1 MGVPTDHCGFT
12 YTGETGH
19 AHCCYRGT
27 WRETGRCV
35 WHAEVEDDET
45 KPDDALRAARAPDDV
60 RDRNGTTGP
69 TELLDCA
76 VLAGQTLPDG
86 LDLGGAALRDADLA
100 NADLP
105 EADLRNVDLRDATLR
120 DADLRGADLAG
131 ANCWDADLHQAHLA
145 GADLAEAT
153 LRDADCTDATL
164 READLTGVDF
174 EGAYLNRADLF
185 DADLGDA
192 KLYGAIFGTA
202 RVNEGTHL
210 DDRCVY
216 DPLRADAVTVRADGP
231 DAYTK
236 AASTYQELE
245 NVCAENA
252 LLSAQSNY
260 FVRRQDIH
268 TREHRGEGRRG
279 RWLRARVSRA
289 VVLYGESPFRVL
301 GAAGAVILLSTVLY
315 PFGLLRDSS
324 TGELVTY
331 PPPSEPVSLA
341 RTLLDSFYFS
351 TLSFTTMTYGHF
363 VPVGAGKFLTMLET
377 ASGVVLIAL
386 LVFVFGR
393 RATR

>member
-1 MGVPTDHCGFT
+1 MGVPADRCGFT

-27 WRETGRCV
+27 WRETERCV
-35 WHAEVEDDET
+35 WHAEVKDDET

-60 RDRNGTTGP
+60 RDRNGNTGP
-69 TELLDCA
+69 SELLDGA
-76 VLAGQTLPDG
+76 VLADQTLPDG

-120 DADLRGADLAG
+120 DA
-131 ANCWDADLHQAHLA
+131 
-145 GADLAEAT
+145 
-153 LRDADCTDATL
+153 
-164 READLTGVDF
+164 
-174 EGAYLNRADLF
+174 YLNRADLF
-185 DADLGDA
+185 DADLGDS

-216 DPLRADAVTVRADGP
+216 DPSRADAVTVRDDGP

-252 LLSAQSNY
+252 LLSAQSSY

-268 TREHRGEGRRG
+268 TRDHRGEGRWG

-301 GAAGAVILLSTVLY
+301 GAAGAVILLSAVLY
-315 PFGLLRDSS
+315 PLGLLRDSS
-324 TGELVTY
+324 TGELMTY

-351 TLSFTTMTYGHF
+351 TLSFTTMTYGQF
-363 VPVGAGKFLTMLET
+363 VPVGVGKFLTMLET

>member
-1 MGVPTDHCGFT
+1 MGVPADRCGFT

-27 WRETGRCV
+27 WRETERCV

-45 KPDDALRAARAPDDV
+45 KPDDALTAARAPDHV
-60 RDRNGTTGP
+60 RDRNGNKGP
-69 TELLDCA
+69 TELLDGA
-76 VLAGQTLPDG
+76 VLADQTLPDG
-86 LDLGGAALRDADLA
+86 LALDGAALRDADLA

-185 DADLGDA
+185 DADLGDS

-202 RVNEGTHL
+202 RVNEGTRL

-216 DPLRADAVTVRADGP
+216 DPSRADAVTVRDDGP

-236 AASTYQELE
+236 AASTCQE
-245 NVCAENA
+245 
-252 LLSAQSNY
+252 
-260 FVRRQDIH
+260 
-268 TREHRGEGRRG
+268 
-279 RWLRARVSRA
+279 
-289 VVLYGESPFRVL
+289 
-301 GAAGAVILLSTVLY
+301 AVILLSAVLY
-315 PFGLLRDSS
+315 PLGLLRDSS
-324 TGELVTY
+324 TGELMTY

-351 TLSFTTMTYGHF
+351 TLSFTTMTYGQF
-363 VPVGAGKFLTMLET
+363 VPVGAGKFLTMFET